1 MGDVASHILRPMEA
15 IYGRF
20 DTDDAELV
28 IDSYITALSEFSN
41 DTLRAAYTEVVKDY
55 RPSKRQ
61 PCPAPAFFVAAARKI
76 LAATGKTISDETREA
91 WRQPLV
97 DDLKAAEAYMIE
109 SSSSLVNMAL
119 REGWGRSLR
128 DVARDVIRQ
137 FREKHHRR
145 PTQREL
151 LAFRMPQAD
160 VDYYRKGGQTFGDV
174 ELAMGDVPALGEHT
188 EKIRAELA

>member
-76 LAATGKTISDETREA
+76 LAATGKPISDETREA
-91 WRQPLV
+91 WRQPPV

-174 ELAMGDVPALGEHT
+174 ELDRIVSERARLGNWQ
-188 EKIRAELA
+188 APQA